1 MNPTN
6 NSTQPVNP
14 INPAP
19 VSTPPASP
27 APEKIGNPVQK
38 TDKKFLFYGALIGLV
53 VVAIVGVAGFYMMY
67 APKNSSD
74 VAIVPTLVQEE
85 NNEPT
90 PVEISQIEQ
99 ASELDN
105 LIVGLAQADGELD
118 KELTALEK
126 DSDF

>member
-6 NSTQPVNP
+6 DSNQPVNP
-14 INPAP
+14 TP
-19 VSTPPASP
+19 VLTPPASP

-38 TDKKFLFYGALIGLV
+38 TDKKFLFYGVLIGLV

-67 APKNSSD
+67 APKSSSD
-74 VAIVPTLVQEE
+74 VAVVSTPVQVE
-85 NNEPT
+85 NMEPT

-105 LIVGLAQADGELD
+105 LIVGLAQADGDLD
-118 KELTALEK
+118 KELAALGK